1 MAISTNLSQ
10 LSNSFTLRSFSQSG
24 SQRPDSATQ
33 SADAL
38 SKLQNKAL
46 ESLAR
51 EIPGMEST
59 DLKSL
64 SASEYTPDKIADR
77 IGTFVALGLENARA
91 RGKSEDD
98 VQALYDSAVKGV
110 EQGFRE
116 AKEILANLDVLN
128 GGIAGQVEATE
139 KATFEALAG
148 LSPSRRNETQGAA
161 MTKSLAVAERYQR
174 ADDFSLTVK
183 TRDGD
188 LVKVN
193 FSREL
198 DAQGSL
204 AMGQDGAGNRAA
216 VMDLSRSDKSGY
228 QFSVEGDLSTAEI
241 DAIQS
246 LVRDVGQVANDFFSG
261 DVQKAF
267 EQVSE
272 VAFDGSQLASMN
284 LSMSRTEQYSAAQ
297 RYQQTQ
303 QVDTPEQS
311 RPGLRLGHLM
321 RDFADSFQKPALDFL
336 EQVDSMASQIM
347 QGLVEQD
354 SRFKD
359 ATSEQQDRH
368 RDHLNRLLD
377 AVSRND

>member
-1 MAISTNLSQ
+1 MAINTHLSN
-10 LSNSFTLRSFSQSG
+10 LSNSFTLKSFSHGG
-24 SQRPDSATQ
+24 SQRPETATQ
-33 SADAL
+33 PSDAL

-51 EIPGMEST
+51 EIPGMESA

-64 SASEYTPDKIADR
+64 SASEYTPEKIADR
-77 IGTFVALGLENARA
+77 IGKFVALGLENARA
-91 RGKSEDD
+91 RGKSEDQI
-98 VQALYDSAVKGV
+98 QALYDSAVKGV

-116 AKEILANLDVLN
+116 VKEILTNLDVLN
-128 GGIAGQVEATE
+128 GGIAVQVEATE
-139 KATFEALAG
+139 KATFDTLAG
-148 LSPSRRNETQGAA
+148 LSPSRRNETQGAV

-198 DAQGSL
+198 DAQGTL

-216 VMDLSRSDKSGY
+216 VMGLSRSDQSGY
-228 QFSVEGDLSTAEI
+228 QFSVEGDLSTDEI
-241 DAIQS
+241 DAIQN

-284 LSMSRTEQYSAAQ
+284 LHMSRTEQYSAAQ

-303 QVDTPEQS
+303 QVDSPEQS

-321 RDFADSFQKPALDFL
+321 HDFGDSFQKPALDFL
-336 EQVDSMASQIM
+336 DQVDSMASGIM

-359 ATSEQQDRH
+359 ATSEQQDSYRRH
-368 RDHLNRLLD
+368 LDRLLG
-377 AVSRND
+377 AVSRDV